1 MVTLARRV
9 SFSSGHRYWLPDRS
23 EEENRRL
30 FGRWA
35 SPFNHGH
42 NYGLWVMARGPVDP
56 VTGMVVNIKR
66 IDDVLQERVVGRY
79 DQRSL
84 NDEAPEFEGRPPSLE
99 NFLLVLSQ
107 SLADLPDGANLAG
120 LRLEETPLL
129 YGEWSKEPEMVTI
142 TRVYEFAA
150 SHRLHSPQLDE
161 AENLRLYGKCNHP
174 AGHGHNYVL
183 EVTVGGPVDSTTGML
198 APIDELDEVVKREI
212 LDRYDHRN
220 LDVDVPELQGRVST
234 SEVVAQAVF
243 DRLDGKLPARLERV
257 RLHETARNVF
267 EVVR

>member
-1 MVTLARRV
+1 
-9 SFSSGHRYWLPDRS
+9 
-23 EEENRRL
+23 
-30 FGRWA
+30 
-35 SPFNHGH
+35 
-42 NYGLWVMARGPVDP
+42 
-56 VTGMVVNIKR
+56 
-66 IDDVLQERVVGRY
+66 
-79 DQRSL
+79 
-84 NDEAPEFEGRPPSLE
+84 
-99 NFLLVLSQ
+99 
-107 SLADLPDGANLAG
+107 
-120 LRLEETPLL
+120 
-129 YGEWSKEPEMVTI
+129 
-142 TRVYEFAA
+142 
-150 SHRLHSPQLDE
+150 
-161 AENLRLYGKCNHP
+161 
-174 AGHGHNYVL
+174 VL